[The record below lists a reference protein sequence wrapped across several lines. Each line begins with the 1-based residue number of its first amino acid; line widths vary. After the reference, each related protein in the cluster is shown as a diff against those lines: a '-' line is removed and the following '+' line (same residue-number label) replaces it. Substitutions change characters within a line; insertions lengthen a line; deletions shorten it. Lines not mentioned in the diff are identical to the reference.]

1 MKPTCFRYDKQLAL
15 RWISLLSCGVAA
27 AASAGTDTNAPA
39 KAPPPLTPEQNFEGG
54 AKTYNNWVE
63 FSTGGIISTGNKSNF
78 QQQHQFSGP
87 AFGGIEGLHYGTN
100 LNKNTTF
107 TLDAR
112 AIADEHDYKLKL
124 AVDRE
129 NGPYL
134 HLSYRQYRTWTD
146 GDGGYFSPADANF
159 PLANN
164 GLGLDRGSLTLE
176 TGVKRETG
184 LNIAVKY
191 THNFREGEEASTS
204 WGDTHP
210 DFTSTTRG
218 LSPSYQAIHEHSDS
232 VQVDLTDKIKSTY
245 LGLGGRVEYGHLSDS
260 LNITEYPNEP
270 VQQKITSQ
278 QGTTYD
284 LGEVHG
290 FTETWFK
297 PNLVFSSGFSY
308 SHLENT
314 FFGSRITGSGFDVGY
329 VPTSGAGFGY
339 TNLSGTSRLNEAVM
353 DLNLLYRPTPNLTI
367 TPSFRLQKEASDETA
382 SGIETLSDFSTT
394 PFNANGA
401 TGNLDARERLD
412 VSYKGLTNWVLHST
426 MDFTEVTGSLDQYGG
441 LVPISGIGLSPVA
454 SGIDGQNFV
463 QKYAAGARWYP
474 TRRIT
479 LDAGGY
485 YKLDRYRYDY
495 STDSAPNNS
504 PVRYPG
510 YLALQRFA
518 TYDGN
523 LRLTVRP
530 LQNLTLSSRYEYQ
543 WSTIHT
549 MPDGLS
555 GLSEVESAQMR
566 THILA
571 QDATWVPWSR
581 LSLQAGF
588 SYVLSDT
595 HTPASDVTQAILD
608 ARNNYWTVN
617 FTSGLVLN
625 DKTDLDVSYF
635 YYQADD
641 FSDIALSG
649 VPYGAGAQE
658 HAVTATL
665 TRRISEKIRLSLKYG
680 YFRFLDAPSAGNADY
695 GVHLIYAT
703 MRYRF

>member
-1 MKPTCFRYDKQLAL
+1 
-15 RWISLLSCGVAA
+15 
-27 AASAGTDTNAPA
+27 
-39 KAPPPLTPEQNFEGG
+39 
-54 AKTYNNWVE
+54 
-63 FSTGGIISTGNKSNF
+63 
-78 QQQHQFSGP
+78 
-87 AFGGIEGLHYGTN
+87 
-100 LNKNTTF
+100 
-107 TLDAR
+107 
-112 AIADEHDYKLKL
+112 
-124 AVDRE
+124 
-129 NGPYL
+129 
-134 HLSYRQYRTWTD
+134 
-146 GDGGYFSPADANF
+146 
-159 PLANN
+159 
-164 GLGLDRGSLTLE
+164 
-176 TGVKRETG
+176 
-184 LNIAVKY
+184 
-191 THNFREGEEASTS
+191 
-204 WGDTHP
+204 
-210 DFTSTTRG
+210 
-218 LSPSYQAIHEHSDS
+218 
-232 VQVDLTDKIKSTY
+232 
-245 LGLGGRVEYGHLSDS
+245 
-260 LNITEYPNEP
+260 
-270 VQQKITSQ
+270 
-278 QGTTYD
+278 
-284 LGEVHG
+284 
-290 FTETWFK
+290 
-297 PNLVFSSGFSY
+297 
-308 SHLENT
+308 
-314 FFGSRITGSGFDVGY
+314 
-329 VPTSGAGFGY
+329 
-339 TNLSGTSRLNEAVM
+339 
-353 DLNLLYRPTPNLTI
+353 
-367 TPSFRLQKEASDETA
+367 
-382 SGIETLSDFSTT
+382 
-394 PFNANGA
+394 
-401 TGNLDARERLD
+401 
-412 VSYKGLTNWVLHST
+412 